1 MFDNNKIKI
10 KKINSGILENVV
22 SIIFPAKTLDNKIE
36 EIFLKMIPYYAWNNR
51 ENVWI
56 AYEGLK
62 KIENSNKIIKN
73 KHRGYI
79 KNVYLIIL
87 FVITYSFIKWNM
99 KNEFTD
105 RYLDIFQPLI
115 NN

>member
-1 MFDNNKIKI
+1 MINFFKSFIDKITFDALLLTTVLWI
-10 KKINSGILENVV
+10 S
-22 SIIFPAKTLDNKIE
+22 
-36 EIFLKMIPYYAWNNR
+36 
-51 ENVWI
+51 VWI